1 MVIFM
6 NKKLMAVFCIAV
18 LMVSVFAAC
27 GKKAQ
32 TVNIDGVEYPVATD
46 DEGNTILSDDGEIA
60 VYVTDANGKYVKDA
74 NGERQTNLVD
84 FPNRLVSG
92 NVIETPAY
100 RWVFP
105 KTEGWTLSSRGIA
118 YKDGTEN
125 NVYVKVLEVDP
136 NGKRTLEE
144 NVNQTLDMNNKQ
156 MEEVKKTYPDS
167 AVEVKDVKFSD
178 DSIEGKCITVYV
190 KDTNG
195 KMLQYVDGI
204 YFEVDGKTYKIEY
217 ASTNG
222 HYDETVDLFAMLK
235 NFKIKASA
243 SAK

>member
-1 MVIFM
+1 M
-6 NKKLMAVFCIAV
+6 NKKLVAVFCVAL

-46 DEGNTILSDDGEIA
+46 DEGNTILSDNGEIA
-60 VYVTDANGKYVKDA
+60 VYVTDANGKYVTDA
-74 NGERQTNLVD
+74 NGEKQTNLVD

-92 NVIETPAY
+92 SKLETPAY
-100 RWVFP
+100 VWTLP
-105 KTEGWTLSSRGIA
+105 EGWTLSSSGIA

-125 NVYVKVLEVDP
+125 NVYVKVLEIDP
-136 NGKRTLEE
+136 KGERTLEE
-144 NVNQTLDMNNKQ
+144 NVNLTLDTNNKQ

-178 DSIEGKCITVYV
+178 DSIDGKCITVYI
-190 KDTNG
+190 KDTDG

-204 YFEVDGKTYKIEY
+204 YFEAGGKTYKIEY
-217 ASTNG
+217 ASVNG

-235 NFKIKASA
+235 SFKIKASA
-243 SAK
+243 SAKQS

>member
-1 MVIFM
+1 M
-6 NKKLMAVFCIAV
+6 NKKLAAVFCVAV

-60 VYVTDANGKYVKDA
+60 VYVTDANGKYVTDA

-100 RWVFP
+100 KWVFP
-105 KTEGWTLSSRGIA
+105 ETEGWSVDSRGMA
-118 YKDGTEN
+118 AKDGTDSA
-125 NVYVKVLEVDP
+125 VHIKVVEIDP
-136 NGKRTLEE
+136 NRKSSLESVVENAIKGGEETL
-144 NVNQTLDMNNKQ
+144 V
-156 MEEVKKTYPDS
+156 EVKKTYPDAS
-167 AVEVKDVKFSD
+167 LEVKDVKFSS
-178 DSIEGKCITVYV
+178 DSIPGKMITFSV
-190 KDTNG
+190 KDENG
-195 KMLQYVDGI
+195 KIIHYGEDIFFDIDGI
-204 YFEVDGKTYKIEY
+204 AYKIEY
-217 ASTNG
+217 ASLNG
-222 HYDETVDLFAMLK
+222 YYDETVDLFAMVK

-243 SAK
+243 SEK